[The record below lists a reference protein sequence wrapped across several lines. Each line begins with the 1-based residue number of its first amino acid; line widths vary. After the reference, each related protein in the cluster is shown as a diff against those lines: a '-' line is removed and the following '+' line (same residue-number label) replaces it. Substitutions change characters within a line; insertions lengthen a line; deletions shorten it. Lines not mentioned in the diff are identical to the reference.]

1 MRVFPERTRDFGAPF
16 ARLQSERIQRD
27 ALRVERDLHLRAQRG
42 LCVRK
47 FRRDALRAFVRGNRD
62 GPAQLRLAQRAGK
75 DIEIQRAGAQI
86 ETPLPLTVFV
96 AKAAAAFDL
105 CALNQTDAQ
114 IGKVCVCASSCASA
128 CRSINGRRCWC
139 NGPGCAL
146 VMERGPAITRAFFS
160 GLPCV
165 ASACSVFGI
174 AAGSPPSLYDGDL
187 LRPHRSPYCLRARSL
202 CNLTEKCSRPASVL
216 RA

>member
-27 ALRVERDLHLRAQRG
+27 ALRVERDLYLRAQRG

-47 FRRDALRAFVRGNRD
+47 FRRDAVRALLRGNRD
-62 GPAQLRLAQRAGK
+62 GPAPLRLGPRAGK

-114 IGKVCVCASSCASA
+114 IGEGLRLRVELRFGMQIDQRQTLLVQRPRLRVGYGEGAS
-128 CRSINGRRCWC
+128 
-139 NGPGCAL
+139 
-146 VMERGPAITRAFFS
+146 
-160 GLPCV
+160 
-165 ASACSVFGI
+165 
-174 AAGSPPSLYDGDL
+174 D
-187 LRPHRSPYCLRARSL
+187 H
-202 CNLTEKCSRPASVL
+202 
-216 RA
+216 